1 MYELQNGIQF
11 ETIPTSNAENG
22 DFKNSDYPSIYI
34 AVLLGV
40 HVFDCDVTGV
50 PCEGAVCQC
59 DLYLHFGVL
68 FTILTKSPS
77 WSSLLPIVLRTR
89 RGAMRSGPT
98 SQCPLKIHG
107 GGQINTANSML
118 SSRELTTTAL
128 YLITPFEQGAIILC

>member
-50 PCEGAVCQC
+50 PCERAVCQC
-59 DLYLHFGVL
+59 DHYLHFG
-68 FTILTKSPS
+68 ILLCQYTKI
-77 WSSLLPIVLRTR
+77 LEY
-89 RGAMRSGPT
+89 A
-98 SQCPLKIHG
+98 
-107 GGQINTANSML
+107 SM
-118 SSRELTTTAL
+118 
-128 YLITPFEQGAIILC
+128 

>member
-59 DLYLHFGVL
+59 DHYLHFG
-68 FTILTKSPS
+68 ILLCQYTKI
-77 WSSLLPIVLRTR
+77 LEY
-89 RGAMRSGPT
+89 A
-98 SQCPLKIHG
+98 
-107 GGQINTANSML
+107 SM
-118 SSRELTTTAL
+118 
-128 YLITPFEQGAIILC
+128 

>member
-1 MYELQNGIQF
+1 MVTRYGQADVPREVSGRGG
-11 ETIPTSNAENG
+11 PAVRPAAA
-22 DFKNSDYPSIYI
+22 DFPRDVCLTVSRNH
-34 AVLLGV
+34 AV
-40 HVFDCDVTGV
+40 
-50 PCEGAVCQC
+50 
-59 DLYLHFGVL
+59 

-98 SQCPLKIHG
+98 SQCPLEIHG
-107 GGQINTANSML
+107 SGQINTANSML